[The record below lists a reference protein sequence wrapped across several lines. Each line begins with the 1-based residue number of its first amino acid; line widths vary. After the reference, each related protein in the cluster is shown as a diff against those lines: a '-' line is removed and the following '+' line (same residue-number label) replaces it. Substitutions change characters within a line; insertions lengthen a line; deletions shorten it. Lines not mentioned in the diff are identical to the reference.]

1 MIGEILVTLF
11 FILLIVDKILDI
23 KEISDLES
31 ENFELKIK
39 TSQQEFE
46 IESLKIRQN
55 R

>member
-1 MIGEILVTLF
+1 MIEKILVTLF
-11 FILLIVDKILDI
+11 FILLIGDKILDI
-23 KEISDLES
+23 KKISDLES

-46 IESLKIRQN
+46 IEALKIRQS